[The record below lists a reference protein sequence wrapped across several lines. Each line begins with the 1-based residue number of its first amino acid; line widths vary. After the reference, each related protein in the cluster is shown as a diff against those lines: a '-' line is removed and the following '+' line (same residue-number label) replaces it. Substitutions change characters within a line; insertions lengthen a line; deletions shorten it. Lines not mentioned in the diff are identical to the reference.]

1 MESLITQA
9 MAITTISK
17 ILVDMTRLGF
27 PTLPKWVPPLAALVY
42 SIVIAQL
49 LLVAS
54 GADLTRADIAQSIL
68 SGILAAGTAIGVT
81 ELQKRVQ

>member
-54 GADLTRADIAQSIL
+54 GADLNRADIAQSVL

-81 ELQKRVQ
+81 ELQKRAQ